1 MGLVS
6 QPWFLAAAQLVEG
19 TPIRDIRGVGL
30 DDPAL
35 VQLSINENPLG
46 SSPRAIEAVAKSMF
60 GMNRYPFHD
69 QLEEALAKH
78 HDVPMETILT
88 GVGSSEILNLL
99 VLAAFWDR
107 GGNIVTAF
115 PSYPSVPGKTEQL
128 GREVRKIPLEPDY
141 GIDLEAMA
149 NAIDSETRIVTI
161 CNPNNP
167 TGQLLDAAELRQFID
182 AVPKD
187 VIVCID
193 EAYIH
198 FVEVPDYPSTIPL
211 AQEKENVLVT
221 RTFSKAYGLGGVRVG
236 YGIGHPDLLKRLAR
250 LGIGRLNK
258 NTLSIAAALGALE
271 DPEHVTRSV
280 ALVREG
286 KRYLYAQLEDMGYE
300 PLRTQTIFVTVEV
313 GPDTETFIG
322 ASTRTE
328 GRGTPGVRHGRLHAR
343 LRGTS
348 ARERSIRA
356 GVQKTRR
363 PQLASLLAA
372 QEAYAETGAFPKLVS
387 TRICFE
393 SSRNSNRPRARI
405 LLQSSPLAICSLG

>member
-6 QPWFLAAAQLVEG
+6 QPWRLAAAQLVEG
-19 TPIRDIRGVGL
+19 TPIRDVRGVGL

-115 PSYPSVPGKTEQL
+115 PSYPSVPGKTEEL

-167 TGQLLDAAELRQFID
+167 TGQLLDAAELRRFID

-198 FVEVPDYPSTIPL
+198 FVELPDYPSTIPL

-271 DPEHVTRSV
+271 DPDHVTRSV
-280 ALVREG
+280 ELVREG

-313 GPDTETFIG
+313 GPDTETFIELLQEQKI
-322 ASTRTE
+322 A
-328 GRGTPGVRHGRLHAR
+328 VRQAFDMDGYMRVSVGLP
-343 LRGTS
+343 
-348 ARERSIRA
+348 RENE
-356 GVQKTRR
+356 VF
-363 PQLASLLAA
+363 A
-372 QEAYAETGAFPKLVS
+372 QEFRKLAV
-387 TRICFE
+387 
-393 SSRNSNRPRARI
+393 RN
-405 LLQSSPLAICSLG
+405 

>member
-1 MGLVS
+1 MSRLSTLNRRSFFHRALAGAAAMGLVS
-6 QPWFLAAAQLVEG
+6 QPWRLAAAQLVEG
-19 TPIRDIRGVGL
+19 TPIRDVRSVGL

-69 QLEEALAKH
+69 QLEKALAKH

-115 PSYPSVPGKTEQL
+115 PSYPSVPGKTEEL

-271 DPEHVTRSV
+271 DPDHVTRSV
-280 ALVREG
+280 ELVREG
-286 KRYLYAQLEDMGYE
+286 KRYLYAQLKDMGYE

-313 GPDTETFIG
+313 GPDTETFIELLQEQKI
-322 ASTRTE
+322 A
-328 GRGTPGVRHGRLHAR
+328 VRQAFDMDGYMRVSVGLP
-343 LRGTS
+343 
-348 ARERSIRA
+348 RENEA
-356 GVQKTRR
+356 F
-363 PQLASLLAA
+363 A
-372 QEAYAETGAFPKLVS
+372 QEFRKLAV
-387 TRICFE
+387 
-393 SSRNSNRPRARI
+393 RN
-405 LLQSSPLAICSLG
+405 